1 MHSSKFLGEGIVTS
15 ATSVQNPEENFDVLF
30 VYSSTK
36 VLKQVF
42 YSIKVLIKISR
53 RKSMIICSLPDEH
66 FIILDIFHFS

>member
-36 VLKQVF
+36 VWKQVF
-42 YSIKVLIKISR
+42 YSIKSKNFTKKINDY
-53 RKSMIICSLPDEH
+53 L
-66 FIILDIFHFS
+66 FVT